1 VVRAGAALVA
11 ALLLRDPRRA
21 PTTRASTPV
30 FDGLRGAL
38 RESQAHLVDPA
49 GIEPALTR
57 IKNPPLNR
65 SATGLCL
72 VNPGG
77 LEPPAVGLKV
87 PCPANPGFVRSGS
100 EGPRV

>member
-1 VVRAGAALVA
+1 MVRWVGLESTRFSAASQTAASAISPPAHLVG
-11 ALLLRDPRRA
+11 RW
-21 PTTRASTPV
+21 
-30 FDGLRGAL
+30 
-38 RESQAHLVDPA
+38 LVDPA

-87 PCPANPGFVRSGS
+87 PCPADPGFVRSGS
-100 EGPRV
+100 